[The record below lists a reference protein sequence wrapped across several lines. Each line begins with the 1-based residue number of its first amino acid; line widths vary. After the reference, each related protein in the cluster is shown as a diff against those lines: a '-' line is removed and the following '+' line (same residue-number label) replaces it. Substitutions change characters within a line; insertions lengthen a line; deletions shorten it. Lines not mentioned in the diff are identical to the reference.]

1 MEEHVKLALKMKEC
15 RVAALKL
22 HGKEY
27 HEKVKPYITII
38 ENVQKAN
45 DLKVMLALHKIT
57 QEEEFWPKL
66 GTVGQ
71 MMMLAAAVEMIDPG
85 ETK

>member
-15 RVAALKL
+15 RVAAKKL
-22 HGKEY
+22 HGEKYKKE
-27 HEKVKPYITII
+27 VKPYVTII
-38 ENVQKAN
+38 EKVQKAN
-45 DLKVMLALHKIT
+45 KLEVMPALYKIT
-57 QEEEFWPKL
+57 NEEEFWPKL

-85 ETK
+85 K

>member
-15 RVAALKL
+15 RVAARKL
-22 HGKEY
+22 HGTKF
-27 HEKVKPYITII
+27 KKAVKPYITII
-38 ENVQKAN
+38 EKVSKAN
-45 DLKVMLALHKIT
+45 DMDVMPALHKIT
-57 QEEEFWPKL
+57 QEEEYWPKL

-85 ETK
+85 K